1 MAIQEQSSTVSAAIA
16 SHERSSLVLDQ
27 SPRSLTFVDFPS
39 SWYFFCVA
47 QELEKGPVSKH
58 MLGTDLVAHRTVS
71 GQIAGRML
79 TEVESPDQPT
89 LEKWFARR
97 NINIEWMMRVDLDA
111 SDGEVKEY

>member
-1 MAIQEQSSTVSAAIA
+1 MPLYFSSHTTACLTKQA
-16 SHERSSLVLDQ
+16 LKQLMLDMMG
-27 SPRSLTFVDFPS
+27 D
-39 SWYFFCVA
+39 
-47 QELEKGPVSKH
+47 SKVK
-58 MLGTDLVAHRTVS
+58 LRRTVS

-79 TEVESPDQPT
+79 TEVEAPDQPT

>member
-1 MAIQEQSSTVSAAIA
+1 MPLYFSSHTTAC
-16 SHERSSLVLDQ
+16 
-27 SPRSLTFVDFPS
+27 LTKQ
-39 SWYFFCVA
+39 A
-47 QELEKGPVSKH
+47 LKQLMLEMMGDSEVK
-58 MLGTDLVAHRTVS
+58 LRRTVS

-79 TEVESPDQPT
+79 TEVECPDQPT